1 MTEQDNNKT
10 AEEVSLGEKINKL
23 IHDPF
28 GSVIAAVVLITA
40 SSTFVY
46 FGINALGAV
55 A

>member
-1 MTEQDNNKT
+1 MTEENTKPT
-10 AEEVSLGEKINKL
+10 AEDATMGDKINKL

-28 GSVIAAVVLITA
+28 GSIIAAVVLITA

-46 FGINALGAV
+46 VGINALGAV